1 MPIRNAM
8 DLIKL
13 RISYTG
19 QRKDTAQRNKSEVW
33 RSVRNEKKLNIS
45 KISIIKAGIE
55 FYGKEY
61 LKNYFIGKDG
71 DIFYDEL
78 LIELCKENEIENK
91 EDFEKI
97 WK

>member
-33 RSVRNEKKLNIS
+33 RSVRNEKKQNIS
-45 KISIIKAGIE
+45 NNMFYNIIAYIHAILNFSSEGSMGVVYICLGST
-55 FYGKEY
+55 FLCLGAVW
-61 LKNYFIGKDG
+61 LNDRKD
-71 DIFYDEL
+71 DD
-78 LIELCKENEIENK
+78 NK
-91 EDFEKI
+91 
-97 WK
+97 

>member
-33 RSVRNEKKLNIS
+33 RSVRNEKKQNIS
-45 KISIIKAGIE
+45 NNM
-55 FYGKEY
+55 FYNIYIHAILNFSSEGSMGVVY
-61 LKNYFIGKDG
+61 ICLGSTFLCLGAVWLNDRKD
-71 DIFYDEL
+71 DD
-78 LIELCKENEIENK
+78 NK
-91 EDFEKI
+91 
-97 WK
+97 